1 MTDVE
6 LKLTANTRDAELGIA
21 GFSKKYSALVRE
33 LSKPLGRVNA
43 FRDLESSLEQ
53 SGRQA
58 QQARD
63 RVRDLANEMARTE
76 SPTQQLTASYAE
88 SVRELQRLERQEKAQ
103 TVQLARMREEL
114 KGAGIDTRNLAGEQ
128 SRLQRE
134 LATQMGRSDRAGA
147 IEMARQNL
155 GLAAYG
161 EAQARVGELQ
171 RDLQLLQ
178 STGKLTAGE
187 LAIVGGTM
195 TSALAAAGR
204 KVQEAESATESWTES
219 LRNVRSEL
227 LAGGIA
233 FGALGLAGKRSFDEY
248 SSFTQRMAEI
258 GTITNQSGA
267 EMSQL
272 AAAVRQVSRDMGQA
286 ASGGAGALY
295 DIISSGVEA
304 GNSVAVL
311 EQAGRAAVA
320 GLTDTQTA
328 AKLGLSVINAYGEG
342 VDQLESRYDQLFLA
356 VREGVTTFPELAG
369 AIGQALPTAA
379 AAEVSFGEVTAAL
392 ALMTKQG
399 INTNIATTS
408 LRSAINNLAAPA
420 PEAKKNLEAMGIT
433 WNGLSDTLRQISE
446 QNLGIEAMR
455 QIIPDT
461 EARTAVLALT
471 GDIDGLLQ
479 LVEEMESAGGTTQ
492 AAYDKMKDTPEQQIK
507 RFTSAVNDLQISFGQ
522 AVAAGLPV
530 VNLITDMLNAF
541 NELPEDVR
549 TTIAAVVILGA
560 GAKALS
566 VVMKGLQAPMSALLG
581 SLRTTPG
588 AATAAGAGM
597 ASAATKV
604 TLLGS
609 ALNLAWAAGVKLTGI
624 GLALWIADLASEY
637 AKLYSEIQRVNQAK
651 EDQEKL
657 LRRFVAEN
665 KSSADALILSGEE
678 VDRLTEIERNAYV
691 ERLKAARAY
700 YKAEAELASLAD
712 VDRDGITGR
721 VSDEAIAAAR
731 QTRIYAEAVTA
742 VQTEQQRREDAE
754 RDHAATIKRIQQG
767 ELASI
772 KEELSKQ
779 LKAYDDAANDLEAK
793 LNDIAK
799 KREASQKRFEQLAAS
814 FSVSGRPGTA
824 TFGDVTDAKY
834 QARDA
839 LRRGDTE
846 QALAQADR
854 AAKVLEELR
863 DAGANTYGFEGIA
876 RELGQ
881 IADEAL
887 KLDAANAQAAFEEQ
901 KAKVDQLVQ
910 SAKALEAIQVS
921 YASDDESEEQ
931 TKARILAL
939 AAEWA
944 KYMQVPVT
952 YVLPEKVDAERV
964 AGVLGA
970 ETSAPGFAGGGKI
983 TGPGTGTSDS
993 ILMWGSDGEFMMRK
1007 RAVDYYG
1014 TDFMHR
1020 LNQMRLPRYAI
1031 GGEVAYTPSALPA
1044 IPELKPAVSAPGPFG
1059 TLNLMLADQQYTLQG
1074 DSGTIEALLKAG
1086 KRYGLKKG

>member
-6 LKLTANTRDAELGIA
+6 LKLTANTSDAERGIA
-21 GFSKKYSALVRE
+21 GFSKKYAALVRE

-43 FRDLESSLEQ
+43 FRDLESALEE

-58 QQARD
+58 MRARE
-63 RVRDLANEMARTE
+63 RVRELGDELARTDT
-76 SPTQQLTASYAE
+76 PTKQLTASYRDA
-88 SVRELQRLERQEKAQ
+88 VRELQGLERQEKAQ

-114 KGAGIDTRNLAGEQ
+114 KGAGIDTKNLAAEQ

-134 LATQMGRSDRAGA
+134 LATKMGRSDRAGA
-147 IEMARQNL
+147 LEAARQNL

-161 EAQARVGELQ
+161 EAQAKVGSLQ

-195 TSALAAAGR
+195 TSALAAASGQVR
-204 KVQEAESATESWTES
+204 AADAATVTWTES
-219 LRNVRSEL
+219 LRNVRGEL

-233 FGALGLAGKRSFDEY
+233 FGAVGLAGKRAFDEY
-248 SSFTQRMAEI
+248 SGFTQRMAEI
-258 GTITNQSGA
+258 GTITEQSAA

-272 AAAVRQVSRDMGQA
+272 AVAVRQVSRDMGEA
-286 ASGGAGALY
+286 ASGSASALY

-304 GNSVAVL
+304 ANSVEVL

-342 VDQLESRYDQLFLA
+342 VDRLESRYDQLFLA

-471 GDIDGLLQ
+471 GDIDGLLE
-479 LVEEMESAGGTTQ
+479 LVQEMEAAGGTTQ
-492 AAYDKMKDTPEQQIK
+492 AAYEKMKDTPEQQVR
-507 RFTSAVNDLQISFGQ
+507 RFTAAVSDLQIAFGQ
-522 AVAAGLPV
+522 ALAAGLPV

-541 NELPEDVR
+541 NELPDGVR
-549 TTIAAVVILGA
+549 TTIAALVILGA
-560 GAKALS
+560 GGKALS
-566 VVMKGLQAPMSALLG
+566 IVIKGLQGPFSLFLG
-581 SLRTTPG
+581 NLRATPAAAGAAAGGMATTAT
-588 AATAAGAGM
+588 AATAL
-597 ASAATKV
+597 AT
-604 TLLGS
+604 
-609 ALNLAWAAGVKLTGI
+609 ALNRVVAIGI
-624 GLALWIADLASEY
+624 VTWTASNIIEIARLHGE
-637 AKLYSEIQRVNQAK
+637 
-651 EDQEKL
+651 
-657 LRRFVAEN
+657 LRRLNQSVEEHERALREVIDANAGYAET
-665 KSSADALILSGEE
+665 LVLSGAE
-678 VDRLTEIERNAYV
+678 VDELTDIERKAYV
-691 ERLKAARAY
+691 ERLKAAQAY
-700 YKAEAELASLAD
+700 YKALAEQTSRQD
-712 VDRDGITGR
+712 FERDG
-721 VSDEAIAAAR
+721 AAAPVSAEVLQLAR
-731 QTRIYAEAVTA
+731 QARAYRDAVNA
-742 VQTEQQRREDAE
+742 VQTEQERRQDLARE
-754 RDHAATIKRIQQG
+754 HAATIQRIQQG
-767 ELASI
+767 ELESI
-772 KEELSKQ
+772 KAELSKQ
-779 LKAYDDAANDLEAK
+779 LKAYDDAATELEAK
-793 LNDIAK
+793 LKDIEQ
-799 KREASQKRFEQLAAS
+799 KRLESQKRFQALADSFSQPRAASTPTFADVTAAQYAARQALAA
-814 FSVSGRPGTA
+814 
-824 TFGDVTDAKY
+824 GDAE
-834 QARDA
+834 R
-839 LRRGDTE
+839 
-846 QALAQADR
+846 ALAQADK

-863 DAGANTYGFEGIA
+863 DAGANTYGFAGIA
-876 RELGQ
+876 KDLGQ

-887 KLDAANAQAAFEEQ
+887 KLDAANAQAAFDTQ
-901 KAKVDQLVQ
+901 KEKIDQLVQ
-910 SAKALEAIQVS
+910 TAKALETIKVA

-931 TKARILAL
+931 TKARIQAL

-944 KYMQVPVT
+944 KYMEVPVT
-952 YVLPEKVDAERV
+952 YVLPEKVDAQRV
-964 AGVLGA
+964 SDALGA
-970 ETSAPGFAGGGKI
+970 DTSIPGFAGGGQLR
-983 TGPGTGTSDS
+983 GPGTGTSDS
-993 ILMWGSDGEFMMRK
+993 ILMWGSNGEFMMRK

-1014 TDFMHR
+1014 SDFMNR
-1020 LNQMRLPRYAI
+1020 LNQMRLPRFAGGGDI
-1031 GGEVAYTPSALPA
+1031 GVAPRPLPLIPSMPA
-1044 IPELKPAVSAPGPFG
+1044 APRVPSMG
-1059 TLNLMLADQQYTLQG
+1059 TLNLMVAGERYELQG
-1074 DSGTIEALLKAG
+1074 DNGTIEALLKAG

>member
-204 KVQEAESATESWTES
+204 QVQEAESATESWTES

-248 SSFTQRMAEI
+248 SGFTQRMAEI
-258 GTITNQSGA
+258 STITEQSGA

-272 AAAVRQVSRDMGQA
+272 AVAVRQVSRDMGQA

-342 VDQLESRYDQLFLA
+342 VYQLESRYDQLFLA

-522 AVAAGLPV
+522 AVSAGLPV

-549 TTIAAVVILGA
+549 TSIAAVVILGA

-566 VVMKGLQAPMSALLG
+566 VVMKGLKGPFSLFLG
-581 SLRTTPG
+581 NLRATP
-588 AATAAGAGM
+588 AAGAAAAGGM
-597 ASAATKV
+597 SAAATGATV
-604 TLLGS
+604 LATS
-609 ALNLAWAAGVKLTGI
+609 LNRLVAI
-624 GLALWIADLASEY
+624 GLVTWTASNVIELGRLYLELDRLNQSIEEHERALQEVIDLNSGY
-637 AKLYSEIQRVNQAK
+637 AKTLV
-651 EDQEKL
+651 
-657 LRRFVAEN
+657 
-665 KSSADALILSGEE
+665 LSGAE
-678 VDRLTEIERNAYV
+678 VDQLTDIERDAYV
-691 ERLKAARAY
+691 ERLKAAQAY
-700 YKAEAELASLAD
+700 YKALAEQTSRAD
-712 VDRDGITGR
+712 VERDGIGAA
-721 VSDEAIAAAR
+721 VSDEALAAAR
-731 QTRIYAEAVTA
+731 QARIYGEAVAA

-814 FSVSGRPGTA
+814 FSASGRPGTA

-1074 DSGTIEALLKAG
+1074 DSGTIDALLKAG